1 MKVTLMGPSDLG
13 QWYLVDDEGNSYP
26 VVQRHEDH
34 PAAAALF
41 GWSRPEGVT
50 DEEEIIQDAL
60 AWLNEHI
67 SDEITAPDHVEAFFR
82 ELQEDEGA
90 EV

>member
-13 QWYLVDDEGNSYP
+13 QWHLVDAQGNAFL
-26 VVQRHEDH
+26 VVQHHEDH

-41 GWSRPEGVT
+41 GWAAPEGIM

-60 AWLNEHI
+60 DWLMGRI
-67 SDEITAPDHVEAFFR
+67 SDEIEAPPHVVEFFR
-82 ELQEDEGA
+82 ELDGGE
-90 EV
+90 